1 MTLYRLNPLLCCR
14 HALPTPQKYPSGMK
28 NTTLLEDISKRL
40 TAAERS
46 ISLPELTARVRSKP
60 RIRPSL
66 VQPTLYFPINALRV
80 PELLISSSRSSVY
93 LTGLLTLKMKKKT
106 LLKSIIMKLSG
117 DQHKTTLQIKV
128 KEYCNDAPPAMDSKR
143 RQIKGM

>member
-1 MTLYRLNPLLCCR
+1 MTLYRLYPLLCCR
-14 HALPTPQKYPSGMK
+14 HALPTTQKYPSGMK
-28 NTTLLEDISKRL
+28 NTTLLEDISERL

-46 ISLPELTARVRSKP
+46 IVLPELTARVRSKP
-60 RIRPSL
+60 RICPSL

-106 LLKSIIMKLSG
+106 LKSIIMKLSG

-128 KEYCNDAPPAMDSKR
+128 KEYCNDAPTTMDSKGG
-143 RQIKGM
+143 K